1 MAGGASVPAEAG
13 AERTGAGQGAARS
26 AGRAANG
33 NADITAWLAV
43 IAGAIG
49 ALMATL
55 DISIVN
61 SALPTIQGEIGASST
76 EGTWIATSYLVAE
89 IVIIPLTAWLERV
102 FGLKR
107 FLLIA
112 SVLFT
117 GFSIVCGLSTTLT
130 MMIVGRVGQGFT
142 GGAMIPTGM
151 TIIATRLPRHQQ
163 PMGTALFGS
172 TLILGPVM
180 GPLAGGWLTENF
192 SWHYAFFINIPICI
206 ILMVFLVVGLT
217 NTKMKLEELFSADWM
232 GIAGMALGLGGLTVV
247 LEEGNREQWF
257 QSDLIWK
264 LTGVTALGFVLIALG
279 QFYAK
284 RPVIK
289 LALLRNRA
297 FAAVFVLG
305 LLIGAVL
312 YGTAYVIPQFLA
324 AIAGYNA
331 YQSGQI
337 VFLSGIP
344 AAMMMPLFPILV
356 ARFDLRF
363 VVMTGMLIMA
373 GSCWMDTTLTVN
385 SDGSDFVV
393 SQLMRGLGQ
402 ALSMLFLNQAAI
414 ASVKPE
420 EAGDASGLFNA
431 ARNLGGSIALAL
443 LATLQERR
451 EEYHRWTI
459 HEALPANSNAVQDW
473 VSSQAA
479 SFGGG
484 PEGLAAALRSI
495 DGTVL
500 KQALVMA
507 YTDEFIALMVCI
519 SIVIP
524 LVFLL
529 RPLPR
534 GHHKMAMH

>member
-1 MAGGASVPAEAG
+1 MARAASVPAKGEG
-13 AERTGAGQGAARS
+13 
-26 AGRAANG
+26 G
-33 NADITAWLAV
+33 NADLTAWLAV
-43 IAGAIG
+43 VAGAIG

-117 GFSIVCGLSTTLT
+117 AFSVVCGISTSLT
-130 MMIVGRVGQGFT
+130 MMIIGRVGQGFT

-163 PMGTALFGS
+163 PVGTALFGS
-172 TLILGPVM
+172 TLILGPVL

-206 ILMVFLVVGLT
+206 VLMVFLMVGLK
-217 NTKMKLEELFSADWM
+217 NSAMRLDELFQADWM

-264 LTGVTALGFVLIALG
+264 LSGVTAVGFVLIALG
-279 QFYAK
+279 QLYAR
-284 RPVIK
+284 RPVVK

-305 LLIGAVL
+305 LLIGSVL

-324 AIAGYNA
+324 SIAGYNA

-344 AAMMMPLFPILV
+344 AAMMMPLFPLLV
-356 ARFDLRF
+356 KKFDLRY
-363 VVMTGMLIMA
+363 VVLTGMLVMA
-373 GSCWMDTTLTVN
+373 TSCWLDTTLTIN
-385 SDGSDFVV
+385 SDGSDFVE
-393 SQLMRGLGQ
+393 SQLLRGLGQ

-414 ASVKPE
+414 ASVKPD

-451 EEYHRWTI
+451 EEYHRWSI
-459 HEALPANSNAVQDW
+459 HEALPANSPSVQDW

-484 PEGLAAALRSI
+484 PEGIGAALRSI

-500 KQALVMA
+500 KQAMVMA
-507 YTDEFIALMVCI
+507 YSDEFIALMVGI
-519 SIVIP
+519 TLVLP

-529 RPLPR
+529 RPLPK
-534 GHHKMAMH
+534 GHHNMAMH

>member
-1 MAGGASVPAEAG
+1 MSAAMPSGPSPAGP
-13 AERTGAGQGAARS
+13 S
-26 AGRAANG
+26 APPEK
-33 NADITAWLAV
+33 ADLTAWLAV
-43 IAGAIG
+43 VAGAIG

-61 SALPTIQGEIGASST
+61 SALPTIQGEIGASAT

-107 FLLIA
+107 FLLVA
-112 SVLFT
+112 AVLFT

-163 PMGTALFGS
+163 PVGTALFGS
-172 TLILGPVM
+172 TLILGPVL
-180 GPLAGGWLTENF
+180 GPLAGGWLTENL
-192 SWHYAFFINIPICI
+192 SWHYAFFVNIPICI
-206 ILMVFLVVGLT
+206 VLMIFLMVSLSSS
-217 NTKMKLEELFSADWM
+217 KMHLDDLLGADWL
-232 GIAGMALGLGGLTVV
+232 GILGMALGLGGLTVV

-257 QSDLIWK
+257 QSDLIWQ
-264 LTGVTALGFVLIALG
+264 LSGVTVVGFILIGLG
-279 QFYAK
+279 QIFAR
-284 RPVIK
+284 RPVVK

-297 FAAVFVLG
+297 FAAVFILG
-305 LLIGAVL
+305 LLVGSVL

-324 AIAGYNA
+324 SIAGYNA
-331 YQSGQI
+331 YQSGKI

-344 AAMMMPLFPILV
+344 SLMMMPLFPFLIKH
-356 ARFDLRF
+356 FDLRL
-363 VVMTGMLIMA
+363 VVLTGMLVMA
-373 GSCWMDTTLTVN
+373 GSCWLDTTLTVN
-385 SDGSDFVV
+385 SDGSDFVI

-402 ALSMLFLNQAAI
+402 ALAMLFLNQAAI
-414 ASVKPE
+414 ASVKPD

-451 EEYHRWTI
+451 EEFHRWTI
-459 HEALPANSNAVQDW
+459 HEALPANSPTVQDW
-473 VSSQAA
+473 VASQVA

-484 PEGLAAALRSI
+484 PDGLAAALRMI
-495 DGTVL
+495 DNTVL
-500 KQALVMA
+500 RQAMVMA
-507 YTDEFIALMVCI
+507 YSDEFIALMVGI
-519 SIVIP
+519 SIVLP
-524 LVFLL
+524 LCFLL
-529 RPLPR
+529 RPLPK
-534 GHHKMAMH
+534 GNHQMAMH

>member
-1 MAGGASVPAEAG
+1 MS
-13 AERTGAGQGAARS
+13 AAIS
-26 AGRAANG
+26 AAPPEK
-33 NADITAWLAV
+33 ADLTAWLAV
-43 IAGAIG
+43 VAGAIG

-61 SALPTIQGEIGASST
+61 SALPTIQGEIGASAT

-107 FLLIA
+107 FLLVA
-112 SVLFT
+112 AVLFT

-163 PMGTALFGS
+163 PVGTALFGS
-172 TLILGPVM
+172 TLILGPVL
-180 GPLAGGWLTENF
+180 GPLAGGWLTENL
-192 SWHYAFFINIPICI
+192 SWHYAFFVNIPICI
-206 ILMVFLVVGLT
+206 VLMIFLMVSLSSS
-217 NTKMKLEELFSADWM
+217 KMHLDDLLGADWL

-257 QSDLIWK
+257 QSDLIWQ
-264 LTGVTALGFVLIALG
+264 LSGVTVVGFILIGLG
-279 QFYAK
+279 QIFAR
-284 RPVIK
+284 RPVVK

-297 FAAVFVLG
+297 FAAVFILG
-305 LLIGAVL
+305 LLVGSVL

-324 AIAGYNA
+324 SIAGYNA
-331 YQSGQI
+331 YQSGKI

-344 AAMMMPLFPILV
+344 SLMMMPLFPFLIK
-356 ARFDLRF
+356 RFDLRL
-363 VVMTGMLIMA
+363 VVLTGMLVMA
-373 GSCWMDTTLTVN
+373 GSCWLDTTLTVN
-385 SDGSDFVV
+385 SDGSDFVI

-402 ALSMLFLNQAAI
+402 ALAMLFLNQAAI
-414 ASVKPE
+414 ASVKPD

-451 EEYHRWTI
+451 EEFHRWTI
-459 HEALPANSNAVQDW
+459 HEALPANSPTVQDW
-473 VSSQAA
+473 VASQVA

-484 PEGLAAALRSI
+484 PDGLAAALRMI
-495 DGTVL
+495 DNTVL
-500 KQALVMA
+500 RQAMVMA
-507 YTDEFIALMVCI
+507 YSDEFIALMVGI
-519 SIVIP
+519 SIVLP
-524 LVFLL
+524 LCFLL
-529 RPLPR
+529 RPLPK
-534 GHHKMAMH
+534 GNHQMAMH